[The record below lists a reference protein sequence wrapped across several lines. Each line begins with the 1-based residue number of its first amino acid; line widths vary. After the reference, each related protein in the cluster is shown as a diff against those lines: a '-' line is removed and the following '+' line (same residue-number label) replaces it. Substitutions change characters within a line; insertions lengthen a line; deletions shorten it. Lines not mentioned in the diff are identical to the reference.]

1 MIRGYDMNSNRPATL
16 GKRRVTT
23 HPSHR
28 VVFRMI
34 PFRSEQP
41 YLLACGKST
50 PPSTSSCVLAR
61 KNAWLCVWRHSR
73 KRGKNGKLE
82 AQLQRILEANHGTP
96 QNKSSSLRLVWEG
109 VQHKRRT
116 RRAQENRPRRNG
128 QENKPRRDPVQ
139 SARLG
144 ARRRHADHGT
154 SARRRSRRKPGCA
167 ATFRQRCSRKIKRR
181 GKIGEIAFSHH
192 SPSHPCQENRSR
204 GGSQTRPPQVLGK
217 SSVFTFRVIHR
228 LAFVVMPGRQRT

>member
-41 YLLACGKST
+41 HLLAT
-50 PPSTSSCVLAR
+50 NQHRPPRLVAVLAR
-61 KNAWLCVWRHSR
+61 KNAGLCVWRHSR
-73 KRGKNGKLE
+73 NRGKNGKSE

-116 RRAQENRPRRNG
+116 RRAQENRPQRNG
-128 QENKPRRDPVQ
+128 QENKPPRDPVQ

-144 ARRRHADHGT
+144 ASRRPADHGT
-154 SARRRSRRKPGCA
+154 APRRRSRRKPGCA

-181 GKIGEIAFSHH
+181 GKIGSTAFSHH
-192 SPSHPCQENRSR
+192 SPSHPCQENRSG
-204 GGSQTRPPQVLGK
+204 GGSQT
-217 SSVFTFRVIHR
+217 
-228 LAFVVMPGRQRT
+228 